1 MKTRTP
7 SHEAFTLIELLVV
20 IAIIAILASLLLP
33 SLSKAK
39 GKAHSI
45 KCIGNL
51 RQLALG
57 FIMAV
62 DSDSGALPGNN
73 GFSTFFSNDG
83 RVENQ
88 RAWWSQSWGRTNAGS
103 ICPSA
108 P

>member
-1 MKTRTP
+1 MTSFRRRR
-7 SHEAFTLIELLVV
+7 AFTLIELLVV

-62 DSDSGALPGNN
+62 DSDSGSLPETMVSAPL
-73 GFSTFFSNDG
+73 FNDG

-88 RAWWSQSWGRTNAGS
+88 QAWWSQSWGRTNAVQ
-103 ICPSA
+103 SA
-108 P
+108 RVRRNE